1 MDDLPAVPRPFRPD
15 TVLTFGGSGL
25 DRAAHLR
32 GDPAALSAAQSDP
45 RARVVPL
52 WRGKPLVTGGPDGGC
67 VTGLGWLPV
76 GQPGL
81 EMAGPSIFLG
91 LDDRDDGADD
101 GAPRFACDLSGW
113 TPDTPPDGP
122 LDGFT
127 DLTEQVHPDFPAG
140 ARFAELRAVMTRLV
154 ARDAELA
161 ATARALVDW
170 HARHGFCAC
179 CGAESLLAQAGWQR
193 DCPTCGGRHFPRTD
207 PVVIMLV
214 TRGDRVLLGRSP
226 GWPDRMYSL
235 LAGFVEPGETLE
247 AAVRREV
254 FEEAGVR
261 VGRVGYLTSQPWP
274 FPASLM
280 IACRA
285 EALSDAITID
295 TTEMDDVRWAS
306 RDDVLAAAMGVHP
319 DITAA
324 RRGAVARHVLDRW
337 LADDLPPDG
346 AG

>member
-1 MDDLPAVPRPFRPD
+1 MDDMPAVPRPFRPD

-52 WRGKPLVTGGPDGGC
+52 WRGKPLVTGGPDGDC
-67 VTGLGWLPV
+67 VSGLGWLPV

-81 EMAGPSIFLG
+81 EMAGPPIFLG
-91 LDDRDDGADD
+91 LDDRDDVAGD

-127 DLTEQVHPDFPAG
+127 DLTEQVHPDFPVG
-140 ARFAELRAVMTRLV
+140 TRFAELRAVMTRLD

-306 RDDVLAAAMGVHP
+306 RDEVLAAAMGVHP
-319 DITAA
+319 DITSA

-337 LADDLPPDG
+337 LADDLPPDVVG
-346 AG
+346 

>member
-81 EMAGPSIFLG
+81 EMAGPPIFLG

-122 LDGFT
+122 LDGFKKGLH
-127 DLTEQVHPDFPAG
+127 DIFGGDIKKAVSRYFELTRMMLDEDCPDIVGHLDKIKMQNSREHFFNETETWY
-140 ARFAELRAVMTRLV
+140 RDELR
-154 ARDAELA
+154 
-161 ATARALVDW
+161 
-170 HARHGFCAC
+170 
-179 CGAESLLAQAGWQR
+179 S
-193 DCPTCGGRHFPRTD
+193 
-207 PVVIMLV
+207 
-214 TRGDRVLLGRSP
+214 
-226 GWPDRMYSL
+226 
-235 LAGFVEPGETLE
+235 TLE
-247 AAVRREV
+247 AVAESGAVLEV
-254 FEEAGVR
+254 NTRGLYKKKSAELYPGTWALEQALELDIPIMLNSDGHHPSEITAEFATAATILNN
-261 VGRVGYLTSQPWP
+261 VGY
-274 FPASLM
+274 
-280 IACRA
+280 
-285 EALSDAITID
+285 
-295 TTEMDDVRWAS
+295 
-306 RDDVLAAAMGVHP
+306 
-319 DITAA
+319 TAA
-324 RRGAVARHVLDRW
+324 TIIADGEWQEVGLSPAGLDQ
-337 LADDLPPDG
+337 
-346 AG
+346 